1 MNSINATSPVVSSDS
16 IVATDPNT
24 ASQENTMHT
33 PDNSADA
40 SPLSMRPADRA
51 ARGESLTPDEE
62 GALAA
67 SDAAEFLAYLRA
79 QRAYLASALAAAKAP
94 KVPGKRGPQGPQR
107 GKEVTLANGRVMIV
121 GAGLGKRAAFNS
133 AKGALASRSELLPG
147 DALNIA
153 LVTFGAD
160 GSGVLY
166 TVNGVAG
173 ETPRGKGSPGVSLSC
188 TRCDN
193 GEEVVLFPTMDSI
206 ADAVCITGSAALLA
220 VLPVLQ
226 AQKVRA
232 ARAAKAPATV

>member
-1 MNSINATSPVVSSDS
+1 MNTIANTSPVVSSDS
-16 IVATDPNT
+16 IVSDRI
-24 ASQENTMHT
+24 ASQETTAVQNT
-33 PDNSADA
+33 DNPADA

-51 ARGESLTPDEE
+51 ARGESLTAEEE

-79 QRAYLASALAAAKAP
+79 QRAYLATALAAAKAP

-107 GKEVTLANGRVMIV
+107 GREVTLANGRTMIV

-133 AKGALASRSELLPG
+133 AKGALGARSELLPG

-188 TRCDN
+188 TRADN
-193 GEEVVLFPTMDSI
+193 GEEVVLFPTMESI
-206 ADAVCITGSAALLA
+206 TDAVCITGSSALLA

-226 AQKVRA
+226 AQKVRV
-232 ARAAKAPATV
+232 ARAAKTPATV

>member
-1 MNSINATSPVVSSDS
+1 MSNTAVTSPVVSSDS
-16 IVATDPNT
+16 IVAPDTT

-51 ARGESLTPDEE
+51 ARGESLSPEEE

-67 SDAAEFLAYLRA
+67 SDPAEFLAYLRA
-79 QRAYLASALAAAKAP
+79 QRAYLASALAAARAP

-107 GKEVTLANGRVMIV
+107 GKEVTLSNGRTMIV

-133 AKGALASRSELLPG
+133 AKGALAARSELLPG

-206 ADAVCITGSAALLA
+206 VDAVCIVGSAALLA

-232 ARAAKAPATV
+232 ARAARTPATV